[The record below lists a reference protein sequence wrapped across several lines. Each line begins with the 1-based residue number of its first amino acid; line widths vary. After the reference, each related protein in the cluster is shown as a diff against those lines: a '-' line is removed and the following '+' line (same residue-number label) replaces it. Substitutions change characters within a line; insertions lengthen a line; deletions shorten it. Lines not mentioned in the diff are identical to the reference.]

1 MEPLIL
7 TDEEIME
14 AFGNSN
20 FGPGVI
26 TPQQRRQF
34 IARTLF
40 QYSCGYQSGYTIQSI
55 CRDLGLTCVPKNRI
69 THLTTKGRKFMRQN
83 LKIEGVSP

>member
-7 TDEEIME
+7 TDEEIIE

-20 FGPGVI
+20 FGPGVT
-26 TPQQRRQF
+26 TPEQRRQF

-40 QYSCGYQSGYTIQSI
+40 QYSCGYQSGSPFSLFAVI
-55 CRDLGLTCVPKNRI
+55 L
-69 THLTTKGRKFMRQN
+69 
-83 LKIEGVSP
+83 VSPVSPRNESPTSRSRDENS